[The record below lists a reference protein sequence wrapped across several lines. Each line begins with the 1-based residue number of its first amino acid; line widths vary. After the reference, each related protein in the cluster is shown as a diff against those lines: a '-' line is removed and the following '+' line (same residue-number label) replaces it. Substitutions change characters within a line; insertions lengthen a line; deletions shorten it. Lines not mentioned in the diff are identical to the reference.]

1 MQQQHHHHQQQQQ
14 QQGHQPPLQQLLQPQ
29 QQSHQQHRQEPPQG
43 QQQQQQQQQR
53 QQQPMADS
61 MVAGGRA
68 SVASALS
75 CLWKIKWD
83 NSFKEV
89 FWRVLVDGLPTCL
102 RLHMPGQ
109 SCMCGAVCPGRFHHY
124 WECGVAKAVIASVS
138 AELPAEWCLRVAGQ
152 PAVTLKNVWFMEPP
166 VGVRRIHSGVWRV
179 ICLAIFNAL
188 DVGRAAVAKKYKQLA
203 VEQQLTSRQQQQQQ
217 QQPLPGQLLIT
228 DMLQRAA
235 LTPEQAAHNAQV
247 QQRRQQEQ
255 EQQRQQQ
262 RLEDARQLE
271 EVKRQA
277 VARFWELMVDFVQM
291 RAAPRAWLES
301 AACPL
306 DHPILRPNTARLSM
320 VLAPRVGV

>member
-1 MQQQHHHHQQQQQ
+1 M
-14 QQGHQPPLQQLLQPQ
+14 LL
-29 QQSHQQHRQEPPQG
+29 
-43 QQQQQQQQQR
+43 
-53 QQQPMADS
+53 
-61 MVAGGRA
+61 
-68 SVASALS
+68 
-75 CLWKIKWD
+75 
-83 NSFKEV
+83 
-89 FWRVLVDGLPTCL
+89 
-102 RLHMPGQ
+102 
-109 SCMCGAVCPGRFHHY
+109 
-124 WECGVAKAVIASVS
+124 
-138 AELPAEWCLRVAGQ
+138 
-152 PAVTLKNVWFMEPP
+152 
-166 VGVRRIHSGVWRV
+166 
-179 ICLAIFNAL
+179 
-188 DVGRAAVAKKYKQLA
+188 
-203 VEQQLTSRQQQQQQ
+203 
-217 QQPLPGQLLIT
+217 LPGQLLIT

-306 DHPILRPNTARLSM
+306 DHPNLRPNTARLSM